1 MIKLGIMDEPS
12 AENVRFGE
20 RIKERRAEMDLSLRE
35 LAELTDLSTTFL
47 SNLERGLANPTLASA
62 RRIALALRTP
72 LHRLLAD
79 SSDSDLVV
87 TKDRRRH
94 MFFPDSNVTYEILT
108 PQLTRKMVLFL
119 VRVPPEAGNI
129 MQQPLAEPTEEC
141 IVVMVGEIE
150 IQVAGQTY
158 QLEAGDSIYFENR
171 FLESIRASDGGP
183 AEYISAVVRP
193 GQG

>member
-1 MIKLGIMDEPS
+1 MEEPS
-12 AENVRFGE
+12 LDNIRFGE
-20 RIKERRAEMDLSLRE
+20 RIKERRSELGLSLRD
-35 LAELTDLSTTFL
+35 LAEQTDLSTTFL

-62 RRIALALRTP
+62 RRIAHALKVQ

-79 SSDSDLVV
+79 SVEGDVVV

-108 PQLTRKMVLFL
+108 PQLTRKMVLFM

-141 IVVMVGEIE
+141 IVVMEGEIE
-150 IQVAGQTY
+150 IQVAGQSW
-158 QLEAGDSIYFENR
+158 QLEVGDSIYFENR
-171 FLESIRASDGGP
+171 FMESIRAIDGRP
-183 AEYISAVVRP
+183 AAYISAVVRP
-193 GQG
+193 G